1 MLSFMNED
9 NSMAEQT
16 IKCPS
21 CGSDIPLTEALS
33 GQIKEGL
40 RSEYELKARQLEL
53 EIRKRE
59 DEIKKRLSE
68 VEESKKSV
76 DEMVA
81 RKLLTERA
89 KLSEE
94 ARKKALE
101 QVDTE
106 LRDLREERASKDKLL
121 DESRKKELELLRRNR
136 QIEEEKKAL
145 ELEAARKLDAE
156 RDKIRQSALE
166 MFSEEHRLRDLEKDK
181 KIADMLRNIEEL
193 KRRGEQGSMQS
204 QGEVL
209 ELDLEAMLRARF
221 PMDAIEPVA
230 KGVRGADIIQRVYTR
245 TGQLCGSIAWESKRT
260 KAWNDEWVVK
270 LKDDQREMK
279 ADLAVIVTEVLPK
292 GITAFGQV
300 DGVWVTAVPL
310 AGCVADTLREN
321 LTQVSLARLSAVGK
335 NEKMEAIYGYLSGP
349 EFRQRVEGIVEA
361 FSAMRE
367 GLEAEKRAM
376 MKIWAKREKQIERVT
391 TNTTGM
397 YGDMQGIIGSTLPE
411 IKLLEL
417 GPGDDGEFTD

>member
-1 MLSFMNED
+1 MV
-9 NSMAEQT
+9 EQT

-40 RSEYELKARQLEL
+40 RSEYELKAKQQELEL
-53 EIRKRE
+53 RKRE
-59 DEIKKRLSE
+59 EEIKKRASE
-68 VEESKKSV
+68 LEVSKKSV

-81 RKLLTERA
+81 RKLATERVRF
-89 KLSEE
+89 SEE

-106 LRDLREERASKDKLL
+106 LRDLREERASKEKLL

-145 ELEAARKLDAE
+145 EIESARKLDAE
-156 RDKIRQSALE
+156 REKIKQSALE

-193 KRRGEQGSMQS
+193 KRRGEQGSQQN

-221 PMDAIEPVA
+221 PVDVIEPVA
-230 KGVRGADIIQRVYTR
+230 KGVRGADIIQRVYAR
-245 TGQLCGSIAWESKRT
+245 AGQLCGSIAWESKRT
-260 KAWNDEWVVK
+260 KAWNDEWVTK

-279 ADLAVIVTEVLPK
+279 AELAVIVTEALPK
-292 GITAFGQV
+292 GITAFGQM
-300 DGVWVTAVPL
+300 DGVWITTVAL

-335 NEKMEAIYGYLSGP
+335 NEKMEAIYNYLSGP

-361 FSAMRE
+361 FRAMRE
-367 GLEAEKRAM
+367 DLEAEKRAM
-376 MKIWAKREKQIERVT
+376 MRIWAKREKQIERVT

-417 GPGDDGEFTD
+417 AAGDDGEFTD

>member
-1 MLSFMNED
+1 
-9 NSMAEQT
+9 MAEQT

-21 CGSDIPLTEALS
+21 CGCDIPLTEALS
-33 GQIKEGL
+33 GKIKEGL
-40 RSEYELKARQLEL
+40 RSEYELKARQQEL

-59 DEIKKRLSE
+59 EELKKRASE
-68 VEESKKSV
+68 LEESKKSV

-81 RKLLTERA
+81 RKLAGERA
-89 KLSEE
+89 RFSEE

-101 QVDTE
+101 QFDTE
-106 LRDLREERASKDKLL
+106 LKDLREEKASKEKLL
-121 DESRKKELELLRRNR
+121 DESRKNELELLRRNR

-145 ELEAARKLDAE
+145 EVETARKLDAE
-156 RDKIRQSALE
+156 REKIRQAALE

-181 KIADMLRNIEEL
+181 QMSDLRRNIDDL
-193 KRRGEQGSMQS
+193 KRRVEQGSQQA

-209 ELDLEAMLRARF
+209 ELDLEAMLKARF
-221 PMDAIEPVA
+221 PADVIEPVA
-230 KGVRGADIIQRVYTR
+230 KGVRGADIIQRVHTR
-245 TGQLCGSIAWESKRT
+245 AGQLCGSIAWESKRT
-260 KAWNDEWVVK
+260 KAWNDEWVTK

-279 ADLAVIVTEVLPK
+279 AELAVIVTEVMPK
-292 GITAFGQV
+292 GITAFGQM
-300 DGVWVTAVPL
+300 DGVWITTVPL

-335 NEKMEAIYGYLSGP
+335 NEKMEAIYNYLSGP

-361 FSAMRE
+361 FRAMRE
-367 GLEAEKRAM
+367 DLEAEKRAIM
-376 MKIWAKREKQIERVT
+376 RIWAKREKQIERVT

-417 GPGDDGEFTD
+417 GAGDDGEFTD

>member
-1 MLSFMNED
+1 
-9 NSMAEQT
+9 MAEQT

-40 RSEYELKARQLEL
+40 RSEYELKAKQQELEL
-53 EIRKRE
+53 RKRE
-59 DEIKKRLSE
+59 EEIKKRASE
-68 VEESKKSV
+68 LEESKKSV

-81 RKLLTERA
+81 RKLATERA
-89 KLSEE
+89 RFSEE

-106 LRDLREERASKDKLL
+106 LRDLREERASKEKLL

-145 ELEAARKLDAE
+145 EIEAARKLDAE
-156 RDKIRQSALE
+156 REKIKQSALE

-193 KRRGEQGSMQS
+193 KRRGEQGSMQT

-221 PMDAIEPVA
+221 PVDVIEPVA

-245 TGQLCGSIAWESKRT
+245 AGQLCGSIAWESKRT
-260 KAWNDEWVVK
+260 KAWNDEWVTK

-279 ADLAVIVTEVLPK
+279 ADVAVIVTEVLPK
-292 GITAFGQV
+292 GVSAFGQV

-310 AGCVADTLREN
+310 AGCLADALRGTLSE
-321 LTQVSLARLSAVGK
+321 VSLARLSAVGK
-335 NEKMEAIYGYLSGP
+335 NEKMEAIYNYLSGP

-361 FSAMRE
+361 FRAMKE
-367 GLEAEKRAM
+367 DLEAEKRAM
-376 MKIWAKREKQIERVT
+376 MRIWAKREKQIERVT

-417 GPGDDGEFTD
+417 GAGDDGEFTD

>member
-1 MLSFMNED
+1 
-9 NSMAEQT
+9 MAEQN

-21 CGSDIPLTEALS
+21 CGCDIPLTEALS
-33 GQIKEGL
+33 GKIEEGI
-40 RSEYELKARQLEL
+40 RSEYELRARQQELEL
-53 EIRKRE
+53 RKRE
-59 DEIKKRLSE
+59 EELKKRASE
-68 VEESKKSV
+68 VDESKKSV

-81 RKLLTERA
+81 RKLATERA
-89 KLSEE
+89 RFSEE

-101 QVDTE
+101 QFDTE
-106 LRDLREERASKDKLL
+106 LRDLREEKASKERLL

-145 ELEAARKLDAE
+145 EIEAARKLDAE
-156 RDKIRQSALE
+156 RDKIRQAALE

-181 KIADMLRNIEEL
+181 QMSDMRKTIDEL
-193 KRRGEQGSMQS
+193 KRKSEQGSMQT

-221 PMDAIEPVA
+221 PVDVIEPVA

-245 TGQLCGSIAWESKRT
+245 AGQQCGSIAWESKRT
-260 KAWNDEWVVK
+260 KAWNDEWVIK

-279 ADLAVIVTEVLPK
+279 AELAVIVTEVLPK
-292 GITAFGQV
+292 GITAFGQL
-300 DGVWVTAVPL
+300 DGVWITTVQL

-335 NEKMEAIYGYLSGP
+335 NEKMEAIYNYLSGP

-361 FSAMRE
+361 FRAMRE
-367 GLEAEKRAM
+367 DLEAEKRAM
-376 MKIWAKREKQIERVT
+376 MRIWAKREKQIERVT

-417 GPGDDGEFTD
+417 GAGDDGEFTD

>member
-1 MLSFMNED
+1 MLSCLNED
-9 NSMAEQT
+9 NRMAEQT

-33 GQIKEGL
+33 GKIEEGI
-40 RSEYELKARQLEL
+40 RSEYELKAKQQELEL
-53 EIRKRE
+53 RKRE
-59 DEIKKRLSE
+59 EEIKKRAFEL
-68 VEESKKSV
+68 EESKKSV
-76 DEMVA
+76 DEIVA
-81 RKLLTERA
+81 RKLVTERA
-89 KLSEE
+89 RFSEE
-94 ARKKALE
+94 ARKKAIE
-101 QVDTE
+101 QVYTE
-106 LRDLREERASKDKLL
+106 LRDLREEKASKEKLL

-145 ELEAARKLDAE
+145 EIEAARKLDAE
-156 RDKIRQSALE
+156 REKIKQSALE
-166 MFSEEHRLRDLEKDK
+166 MFSEEHRLKDLEKDK
-181 KIADMLRNIEEL
+181 QMSDMRKTIDEL
-193 KRRGEQGSMQS
+193 KRKSEQGSQQN

-221 PMDAIEPVA
+221 PVDVIEPVA

-245 TGQLCGSIAWESKRT
+245 AGQPCGSIAWESKRT
-260 KAWNDEWVVK
+260 KAWNDEWVTK

-279 ADLAVIVTEVLPK
+279 AELAVIVTEVLPK
-292 GITAFGQV
+292 GITAFGQM
-300 DGVWVTAVPL
+300 DGVWITTVPL

-335 NEKMEAIYGYLSGP
+335 NEKMEAIYNYLSGP

-361 FSAMRE
+361 FRAMRE
-367 GLEAEKRAM
+367 DLEAEKRAM

-417 GPGDDGEFTD
+417 GEGDDGEFTD

>member
-1 MLSFMNED
+1 MLSCLNED
-9 NSMAEQT
+9 NQMVEQT

-40 RSEYELKARQLEL
+40 RSEYELKAKQQELEL
-53 EIRKRE
+53 RKRE
-59 DEIKKRLSE
+59 EEIKKRASE
-68 VEESKKSV
+68 LEVSKKSV

-81 RKLLTERA
+81 RKLATERVRF
-89 KLSEE
+89 SEE

-106 LRDLREERASKDKLL
+106 LRDLREERASKEKLL

-145 ELEAARKLDAE
+145 EIESARKLDAE
-156 RDKIRQSALE
+156 REKIKQSALE

-193 KRRGEQGSMQS
+193 KRRGEQGSQQN

-221 PMDAIEPVA
+221 PVDVIEPVA
-230 KGVRGADIIQRVYTR
+230 KGVRGADIIQRVYAR
-245 TGQLCGSIAWESKRT
+245 AGQLCGSIAWESKRT
-260 KAWNDEWVVK
+260 KAWNDEWVTK

-279 ADLAVIVTEVLPK
+279 AELAVIVTEALPK
-292 GITAFGQV
+292 GITAFGQM
-300 DGVWVTAVPL
+300 DGVWITTVAL

-335 NEKMEAIYGYLSGP
+335 NEKMEAIYNYLSGP

-361 FSAMRE
+361 FRAMRE
-367 GLEAEKRAM
+367 DLEAEKRAM
-376 MKIWAKREKQIERVT
+376 MRIWAKREKQIERVT

-417 GPGDDGEFTD
+417 AAGDDGEFTD